1 MNHYK
6 WLKQVALVSLMVLL
20 AITAGCSLWDG
31 AEESKMIDPP
41 PNDMMTSGEL
51 NEDQVYNDEEAIE
64 NVAMSL
70 YFKDQYGYVVPV
82 TMNIPYVE
90 GIAKQKLRYMVE
102 DGPISEKIPYDFTPV
117 IPSGTEILGLNIE
130 NQLAIVDFSE
140 DFLNYEMND
149 ERKLLE
155 AVTWALTD
163 FPTVDQVIINVNGET
178 LKKMPAQGIP
188 LHEPLSR
195 EMGINIEK
203 SEGVPL
209 SQTSPVTLYFLNQTN
224 DLQNYYVPVTR
235 LIQSPNDIIKATLN
249 ELIKGPFEPSGLN
262 SVMISSVEVINTD
275 QSQDL
280 ITLNLSDH
288 ILGIDQMVSEE
299 SLHSIILSLTEN
311 TDATQFQFLINDES
325 YNKPVT
331 IPAHMNIFEM

>member
-6 WLKQVALVSLMVLL
+6 WLKQVTFVSLLVLL
-20 AITAGCSLWDG
+20 AMTAGCSLWDS
-31 AEESKMIDPP
+31 AEESKLIDPP
-41 PNDMMTSGEL
+41 PNDMMASLEL
-51 NEDQVYNDEEAIE
+51 NDDQLYSDEGTIE
-64 NVAMSL
+64 NLPMSL

-102 DGPISEKIPYDFTPV
+102 DGPISEKLPYDFTPV

-195 EMGINIEK
+195 KMGINIEK

-209 SQTSPVTLYFLNQTN
+209 SQTSAVTLYFLNRTN
-224 DLQNYYVPVTR
+224 DSQNYYVPVTR
-235 LIQSPNDIIKATLN
+235 LIQNPDDIVEATLS
-249 ELIKGPFEPSGLN
+249 ELIKGPLQPSGLN
-262 SVMISSVEVINTD
+262 SVMIPSVEIINTD
-275 QSQDL
+275 QSEDL

-288 ILGIDQMVSEE
+288 ILGMDQMVSEE
-299 SLHSIILSLTEN
+299 SLESIILSLTEN
-311 TDATQFQFLINDES
+311 TDATRFQFLINDES
-325 YNKPVT
+325 YNTPVT
-331 IPAHMNIFEM
+331 IPAHMNMFEM